1 MLGSNTI
8 PRSLQPDPAFAYI
21 PDIHRGMPAL
31 SGLNTTS
38 IFKKTLQDRTVQSTF
53 DVKAIFK
60 AFR

>member
-1 MLGSNTI
+1 MTTLRSGFFCFMLGSNTI

-38 IFKKTLQDRTVQSTF
+38 FFKKHCR
-53 DVKAIFK
+53 I
-60 AFR
+60 